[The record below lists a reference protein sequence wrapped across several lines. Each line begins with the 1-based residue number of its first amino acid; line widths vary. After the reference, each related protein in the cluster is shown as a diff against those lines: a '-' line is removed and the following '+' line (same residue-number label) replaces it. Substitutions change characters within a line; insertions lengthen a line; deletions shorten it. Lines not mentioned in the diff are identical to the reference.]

1 MTNKA
6 VTNVSGLMAGFSTNS
21 VGRTGSNL
29 AAADSFSSVM
39 QKTTGQNQAAEQTEL
54 KQTEGKQPEVQENS
68 GVIKENTKA
77 AQKIEDSQKP
87 AEERTNEEAQNGAKK
102 AVGETA
108 DKVVEKVADTLGL
121 SKEEVEEAMETLGLT
136 AVSLLDRTNL
146 AELLLNLSGE
156 TDQMALL
163 TNETLSTGMQ
173 DILRMVQTE
182 LSSIQEMYGMNAEQ
196 LNFCVETLNEEEMQ
210 QLAAALQEQEG
221 SAAEGSVADTIPVLN
236 AENEGTDEAA
246 VQPEKAVITLN
257 KGGEQVQA
265 VVETDGETGVSTIT
279 QQSAPLTGQEENS
292 MAGEET
298 EDKEGRN
305 NSETS
310 KNGSLLLQNVTQ
322 NQNTAAAA
330 TGTEP
335 VLTENGQVQDIMDQI
350 LDYMKLQVKP
360 DTTNLELQLHPESLG
375 TLNVQIAQKNG
386 MLTAQFTA
394 QNETVKNVIETQLIT
409 LQQQFEEQGIKV
421 EAVEVNVAAGQLD
434 RNLNEGQGNN
444 GKASEEAKKKQTR
457 RINLNDLNALEEEE
471 LEEADRVTAD
481 MMARNGNTVDYL
493 A

>member
-6 VTNVSGLMAGFSTNS
+6 VTNVNGLMAGFSAGGI
-21 VGRTGSNL
+21 GRTGNNL

-39 QKTTGQNQAAEQTEL
+39 QKTTSQNQAADNAQL

-68 GVIKENTKA
+68 AAMKENTKA
-77 AQKIEDSQKP
+77 AQKIEDSKKP
-87 AEERTNEEAQNGAKK
+87 ASDRTNEEAQNGAKE

-108 DKVVEKVADTLGL
+108 EKVVEKVSDTLGL

-146 AELLLNLSGE
+146 ANLLLSLSGE
-156 TDQMALL
+156 TDQMALV

-173 DILRMVQTE
+173 DILRMLQTE
-182 LSSIQEMYGMNAEQ
+182 LKSIQEMYGMNTEQ
-196 LNFCVETLNEEEMQ
+196 LNVYAEALKEEQMQ
-210 QLAAALQEQEG
+210 QLTAALQEQQSGE
-221 SAAEGSVADTIPVLN
+221 ETEVTPVFDVPEEN
-236 AENEGTDEAA
+236 AGEAA
-246 VQPEKAVITLN
+246 LQLEKAVVTLN
-257 KGGEQVQA
+257 KNGEQIQA

-279 QQSAPLTGQEENS
+279 QQSAPLTGQEENET
-292 MAGEET
+292 AGEGT
-298 EDKEGRN
+298 EGKEEQSS
-305 NSETS
+305 SES
-310 KNGSLLLQNVTQ
+310 FKNGNLLLQNMEQ
-322 NQNTAAAA
+322 SRNTAAAA
-330 TGTEP
+330 VNTES
-335 VLTENGQVQDIMDQI
+335 VLTENEQVQDIMNQI

-360 DTTNLELQLHPESLG
+360 DTTNLELQLHPENLG
-375 TLNVQIAQKNG
+375 TLNVHIAQKNG

-434 RNLNEGQGNN
+434 RNLNDGQGSN